1 MSIKLKRRPGRP
13 NWYMHGTVRGVSI
26 RESTG
31 VADRKAAEAIRA
43 KREWELVQ
51 CSVFGAEATATF
63 VAAAVSYLEA
73 GGERT
78 YLKPIIARLGSI
90 PLAKI
95 DQAAIEQTARSL
107 YPDAAPATLNRQVF
121 TPIAAVLNHAA
132 KRGLC
137 VHRVIERPAQP
148 KGRVRWL
155 TFDEGERLL
164 GACSSHLRP
173 LVMFLLGTG
182 ARMSEALYLNWR
194 ELDLAGAHVTFLD
207 TKNGEHRG
215 VPLHPRLVNE
225 LRGLRHQQGRV
236 FRTNAGLPYA
246 VKESGGGQVKT
257 AFRGACR
264 RAGIEDFS
272 PHDCRHTW
280 ASWHYAANRDLIAL
294 MKLGGWKSERMVLRY
309 AHVNVAQLAPSI
321 RAGLAGWDTGTKFA
335 PADQE
340 KAKKL
345 RQVK

>member
-1 MSIKLKRRPGRP
+1 MPLKLKRRPGRP
-13 NWYMHGTVRGVSI
+13 HWYIFGTIRGVSV

-31 VADRKAAEAIRA
+31 VADPKAAEAIRA
-43 KREWELVQ
+43 RREWEIIQ
-51 CSVFGAEATATF
+51 RSVFGAEATATF

-78 YLKPIIARLGSI
+78 FLKPIIAKIGSLA
-90 PLAKI
+90 LAKI
-95 DQAAIEQTARSL
+95 DQAVIEKTARAL
-107 YPDAAPATLNRQVF
+107 YPDASPATLNRQAF
-121 TPIAAVLNHAA
+121 TPIAAILNHAA

-137 VHRVIERPAQP
+137 AHRVVDRPPQP

-155 TFDEGERLL
+155 TSEEAEVLL
-164 GACSSHLRP
+164 DACSPHLRP
-173 LVMFLLGTG
+173 LVMFLFGTG
-182 ARMSEALYLNWR
+182 ARMSEAIYLEWR
-194 ELDLAGAHVTFLD
+194 DLDLANAHVTFLD

-215 VPLHPRLVNE
+215 VPLHARLVNE

-236 FRTNAGLPYA
+236 FRTNTGLPYA
-246 VKESGGGQVKT
+246 EKTAAGGQIKT

-280 ASWHYAANRDLIAL
+280 ATWHYAANRDIVAL

-309 AHVNVAQLAPSI
+309 AHVNVSQLAPSI
-321 RAGLAGWDTGTKFA
+321 NAGLAAWSTKSA
-335 PADQE
+335 PAGIVDGQ
-340 KAKKL
+340 KM
-345 RQVK
+345 RQVR